1 METNA
6 LTMPH
11 VEAVLHEYAET
22 VRDLYKEKLVEADRL
37 ASEDLYNSIEAQVVV
52 NGTEYLVQVRALDY
66 WKYVEWDTKPHWPPR
81 DALLKWIRVKPIIPR
96 PDDRGRIPKPEQL
109 AFLIGRKISRVGTE
123 GSHDL
128 ADAVTNC
135 NRKHED
141 LIAEALARDLGDNI
155 HAWML
160 QLMDFRNGTDNRQ

>member
-22 VRDLYKEKLVEADRL
+22 VRDIYKEKLVEADRL

-66 WKYVEWDTKPHWPPR
+66 WKYVEWDTKPHWPPVQS
-81 DALLKWIRVKPIIPR
+81 LLLWIRVKPVLPR
-96 PDDRGRIPKPEQL
+96 SGGSVPRPEQL
-109 AFLIGRKISRVGTE
+109 AYLIGRKIAREGTK

-128 ADAVTNC
+128 ALASTETNRRFRDAIT
-135 NRKHED
+135 
-141 LIAEALARDLGDNI
+141 EALAQDAQQFVTVWI
-155 HAWML
+155 HQYMHI
-160 QLMDFRNGTDNRQ
+160 

>member
-66 WKYVEWDTKPHWPPR
+66 WKYVEWDTKPHWVPIQP
-81 DALLKWIRVKPIIPR
+81 LLRWVRVKPVLPR
-96 PDDRGRIPKPEQL
+96 SGGSVPRPEQL
-109 AFLIGRKISRVGTE
+109 AYYVRWKISQE
-123 GSHDL
+123 G
-128 ADAVTNC
+128 
-135 NRKHED
+135 
-141 LIAEALARDLGDNI
+141 LARSRAGIHGDQPPI
-155 HAWML
+155 P
-160 QLMDFRNGTDNRQ
+160 

>member
-37 ASEDLYNSIEAQVVV
+37 ASEDLYNSVEAQVVV

-66 WKYVEWDTKPHWPPR
+66 WKYVEWDTKPHWPPVQS
-81 DALLKWIRVKPIIPR
+81 LLRWIRVKPVLPR
-96 PDDRGRIPKPEQL
+96 SGGSVPRPEQL
-109 AFLIGRKISRVGTE
+109 AYLIGRKIAREGTK

-128 ADAVTNC
+128 ALASTETNRRFRDAIN
-135 NRKHED
+135 
-141 LIAEALARDLGDNI
+141 EALAQDAQQFVTVWI
-155 HAWML
+155 HQYMHI
-160 QLMDFRNGTDNRQ
+160 

>member
-37 ASEDLYNSIEAQVVV
+37 ASEDLYNSVEAQVVV

-66 WKYVEWDTKPHWPPR
+66 WKYVEWDTKPHWPPVQS
-81 DALLKWIRVKPIIPR
+81 LLRWIRVKPVLPR
-96 PDDRGRIPKPEQL
+96 SGGSVPRPEQL
-109 AFLIGRKISRVGTE
+109 AYLIGRKIAREGTK

-128 ADAVTNC
+128 ALASTETNRRFRDA
-135 NRKHED
+135 
-141 LIAEALARDLGDNI
+141 IAEALAQDAQQFVTVWI
-155 HAWML
+155 HQYMHI
-160 QLMDFRNGTDNRQ
+160 

>member
-37 ASEDLYNSIEAQVVV
+37 ASEDLYNSVEAQVVV

-66 WKYVEWDTKPHWPPR
+66 WKYVEWDTKPHWPPVQS
-81 DALLKWIRVKPIIPR
+81 LLRWIRVKPVLPR
-96 PDDRGRIPKPEQL
+96 SGGGVPHPEQL
-109 AFLIGRKISRVGTE
+109 AYLIGRKIEREGTK

-128 ADAVTNC
+128 ALASTETNRRFRDAIT
-135 NRKHED
+135 
-141 LIAEALARDLGDNI
+141 EALAQDAQQFVTVWI
-155 HAWML
+155 HQYMHI
-160 QLMDFRNGTDNRQ
+160 

>member
-66 WKYVEWDTKPHWPPR
+66 WKYVEWDTKPHWPPVQS
-81 DALLKWIRVKPIIPR
+81 LLRWIRVKPVLPR
-96 PDDRGRIPKPEQL
+96 SGGSVPRPEQL
-109 AFLIGRKISRVGTE
+109 AYLIGRKIAREGTK

-128 ADAVTNC
+128 ALASTETNRRFRDAIT
-135 NRKHED
+135 
-141 LIAEALARDLGDNI
+141 EALAQDAQQFVTVWI
-155 HAWML
+155 HQYMHI
-160 QLMDFRNGTDNRQ
+160 

>member
-37 ASEDLYNSIEAQVVV
+37 ASEDLYNSIGAQVVV

-66 WKYVEWDTKPHWPPR
+66 WKYVEWDTKPHWPPVQS
-81 DALLKWIRVKPIIPR
+81 LLRWIRVKPVLPR
-96 PDDRGRIPKPEQL
+96 SGGSVPRPEQL
-109 AFLIGRKISRVGTE
+109 AYLIGRKIAREGTN

-128 ADAVTNC
+128 ALASTETNRRFRDAIN
-135 NRKHED
+135 
-141 LIAEALARDLGDNI
+141 EALAQDAQQFVTVWI
-155 HAWML
+155 HQYMHI
-160 QLMDFRNGTDNRQ
+160 

>member
-66 WKYVEWDTKPHWPPR
+66 WKYVEWDTKPHWPPVQS
-81 DALLKWIRVKPIIPR
+81 LLRWIRVKPVLPRSGGGVPR
-96 PDDRGRIPKPEQL
+96 PQQL
-109 AFLIGRKISRVGTE
+109 AYLIGRKIAREGTK

-128 ADAVTNC
+128 ALASTETNRRFRDAIN
-135 NRKHED
+135 
-141 LIAEALARDLGDNI
+141 EALAQDAQQFVTVWI
-155 HAWML
+155 HQYMHI
-160 QLMDFRNGTDNRQ
+160 

>member
-37 ASEDLYNSIEAQVVV
+37 ASEDLYNSVEAQVVV

-66 WKYVEWDTKPHWPPR
+66 WKYVEWDTKPHWPPVQS
-81 DALLKWIRVKPIIPR
+81 LLRWIRVKPVLPRSGGGVPR
-96 PDDRGRIPKPEQL
+96 PQQL
-109 AFLIGRKISRVGTE
+109 AYLIGRKIAREGTK

-128 ADAVTNC
+128 ALASTETNRRFRDAIT
-135 NRKHED
+135 
-141 LIAEALARDLGDNI
+141 EALAQDAQQFVTVWI
-155 HAWML
+155 HQYMHI
-160 QLMDFRNGTDNRQ
+160 

>member
-66 WKYVEWDTKPHWPPR
+66 WKYVEWDTKPHWPPVQS
-81 DALLKWIRVKPIIPR
+81 LLRWIRVKPVLPR
-96 PDDRGRIPKPEQL
+96 SGGGVPRPEQL
-109 AFLIGRKISRVGTE
+109 AYLIGRKIAREGTK

-128 ADAVTNC
+128 ALASTETNRRFRDAIN
-135 NRKHED
+135 
-141 LIAEALARDLGDNI
+141 EALAQDAQQFVTVWI
-155 HAWML
+155 HQYMHI
-160 QLMDFRNGTDNRQ
+160 

>member
-66 WKYVEWDTKPHWPPR
+66 WKYVEWDTKPHWPPVQS
-81 DALLKWIRVKPIIPR
+81 LLRWIRVKPVLPR
-96 PDDRGRIPKPEQL
+96 SGGSVPRPEQL
-109 AFLIGRKISRVGTE
+109 AYLIGRKIAREGTK

-128 ADAVTNC
+128 ALASTETNRRFRDAIN
-135 NRKHED
+135 
-141 LIAEALARDLGDNI
+141 EALAQDAQQFVTVWI
-155 HAWML
+155 HQYMHI
-160 QLMDFRNGTDNRQ
+160 

>member
-37 ASEDLYNSIEAQVVV
+37 ASEDLYNSVEAQVVV

-66 WKYVEWDTKPHWPPR
+66 WKYVEWDTKPHWPPVQS
-81 DALLKWIRVKPIIPR
+81 LLRWIRVKPVLPR
-96 PDDRGRIPKPEQL
+96 SGGSVPRPEQL
-109 AFLIGRKISRVGTE
+109 AYLIGRKIAREGTK

-128 ADAVTNC
+128 ALASTETNRRFRDAIT
-135 NRKHED
+135 
-141 LIAEALARDLGDNI
+141 EALAQDAQQFVTIWI
-155 HAWML
+155 HQYMHI
-160 QLMDFRNGTDNRQ
+160 

>member
-37 ASEDLYNSIEAQVVV
+37 ASEDLYNSVEAQVVV

-66 WKYVEWDTKPHWPPR
+66 WKYVEWDTKPHWPPVQ
-81 DALLKWIRVKPIIPR
+81 ALLRWVRVKPVLPR
-96 PDDRGRIPKPEQL
+96 SGGSVPRPEQL
-109 AFLIGRKISRVGTE
+109 AYLIGRKIAREGTK

-128 ADAVTNC
+128 ALASTETNRRFRDAIT
-135 NRKHED
+135 
-141 LIAEALARDLGDNI
+141 EALAQDAQQFVTVWI
-155 HAWML
+155 HQYMHI
-160 QLMDFRNGTDNRQ
+160 

>member
-37 ASEDLYNSIEAQVVV
+37 ASEDLYNSVEAQVVV

-66 WKYVEWDTKPHWPPR
+66 WKYVEWDTKPHWPPVQS
-81 DALLKWIRVKPIIPR
+81 LLRWIRVKPVLPR
-96 PDDRGRIPKPEQL
+96 SGGGVPRPEQL
-109 AFLIGRKISRVGTE
+109 AYLIGRKIAREGTK

-128 ADAVTNC
+128 ALASTETNRRFRDAIN
-135 NRKHED
+135 
-141 LIAEALARDLGDNI
+141 EALAQDAQQFVTVWI
-155 HAWML
+155 HQYMHI
-160 QLMDFRNGTDNRQ
+160 

>member
-11 VEAVLHEYAET
+11 VVAVLHEYAET

-66 WKYVEWDTKPHWPPR
+66 WKYVEWDTKPHWPPVQS
-81 DALLKWIRVKPIIPR
+81 LLRWIRVKPVLPR
-96 PDDRGRIPKPEQL
+96 SGGSVPRPEQL
-109 AFLIGRKISRVGTE
+109 AYLIGRKIAREGTK

-128 ADAVTNC
+128 ALASTETNRRFRDAIN
-135 NRKHED
+135 
-141 LIAEALARDLGDNI
+141 EALAQDAQQFVTVWI
-155 HAWML
+155 HQYMHI
-160 QLMDFRNGTDNRQ
+160 

>member
-37 ASEDLYNSIEAQVVV
+37 ASEDLYNSVEAQVVV

-66 WKYVEWDTKPHWPPR
+66 WKYVEWDTKPHWPPVQS
-81 DALLKWIRVKPIIPR
+81 LLRWIRVKPVLPR
-96 PDDRGRIPKPEQL
+96 SGGSVPRPEQL
-109 AFLIGRKISRVGTE
+109 AYLIGRKIAREGTK

-128 ADAVTNC
+128 ALASTETNRRFRDAIT
-135 NRKHED
+135 
-141 LIAEALARDLGDNI
+141 EALAQDAQQFVTVWI
-155 HAWML
+155 HQYMHI
-160 QLMDFRNGTDNRQ
+160 

>member
-6 LTMPH
+6 LNMPH

-37 ASEDLYNSIEAQVVV
+37 ASEDLYNSVEAQVVV

-66 WKYVEWDTKPHWPPR
+66 WKYVEWDTKPHWPPVQS
-81 DALLKWIRVKPIIPR
+81 LLRWIRVKPVLPR
-96 PDDRGRIPKPEQL
+96 SGGSVPRPEQL
-109 AFLIGRKISRVGTE
+109 AYLIGRKIAREGTK

-128 ADAVTNC
+128 ALASTETNRRFRDAIT
-135 NRKHED
+135 
-141 LIAEALARDLGDNI
+141 EALAQDAQQFVTVWI
-155 HAWML
+155 HQYMHI
-160 QLMDFRNGTDNRQ
+160 

>member
-66 WKYVEWDTKPHWPPR
+66 WKYVEWDTKPHWPPVQS
-81 DALLKWIRVKPIIPR
+81 LLRWIRVKPVLPR
-96 PDDRGRIPKPEQL
+96 SGGSVPRPEQL
-109 AFLIGRKISRVGTE
+109 AYLIGRKIAREGTT

-128 ADAVTNC
+128 ALASTETNRRFRDDI
-135 NRKHED
+135 N
-141 LIAEALARDLGDNI
+141 EALAQDAQQFVTVWI
-155 HAWML
+155 HQYMHI
-160 QLMDFRNGTDNRQ
+160 

>member
-11 VEAVLHEYAET
+11 VEAVLHEYAEA

-37 ASEDLYNSIEAQVVV
+37 ASEDLYNSVEAQVVV

-66 WKYVEWDTKPHWPPR
+66 WKYVEWDTKPHWPPVQS
-81 DALLKWIRVKPIIPR
+81 LLRWIRVKPVLPR
-96 PDDRGRIPKPEQL
+96 SGGSVPRPEQL
-109 AFLIGRKISRVGTE
+109 AYLIGRKIAREGTK

-128 ADAVTNC
+128 ALASTETNRRFRDAIT
-135 NRKHED
+135 
-141 LIAEALARDLGDNI
+141 EALAQDAQQFVTVWI
-155 HAWML
+155 HQYMHI
-160 QLMDFRNGTDNRQ
+160 

>member
-52 NGTEYLVQVRALDY
+52 NGTEYLVQIRALDY
-66 WKYVEWDTKPHWPPR
+66 WKYVEWDTKPHWPPVQS
-81 DALLKWIRVKPIIPR
+81 LLRWIRVKPVLPR
-96 PDDRGRIPKPEQL
+96 SGGSVPRPEQL
-109 AFLIGRKISRVGTE
+109 AYLIGRKIAREGTK

-128 ADAVTNC
+128 ALASTETNRRFRDAIN
-135 NRKHED
+135 
-141 LIAEALARDLGDNI
+141 EALAQDAQQFVTVWI
-155 HAWML
+155 HQYMHI
-160 QLMDFRNGTDNRQ
+160 

>member
-37 ASEDLYNSIEAQVVV
+37 ASEDLYNSVEAQVVV

-66 WKYVEWDTKPHWPPR
+66 WKYVEWDTKPHWPPVQS
-81 DALLKWIRVKPIIPR
+81 LLRWIRVKPVLPR
-96 PDDRGRIPKPEQL
+96 AGGSVPRPEQL
-109 AFLIGRKISRVGTE
+109 AYLIGRKIAREGTK

-128 ADAVTNC
+128 ALASTETNRRFRDDI
-135 NRKHED
+135 N
-141 LIAEALARDLGDNI
+141 EALAQDAQQFVTVWI
-155 HAWML
+155 HQYMHI
-160 QLMDFRNGTDNRQ
+160 

>member
-66 WKYVEWDTKPHWPPR
+66 WKYVEWDTKPHWPPVQS
-81 DALLKWIRVKPIIPR
+81 LLRWIRVKPVLPR
-96 PDDRGRIPKPEQL
+96 SGGSVPRPEQL
-109 AFLIGRKISRVGTE
+109 AYLIGRKIAREGTK

-128 ADAVTNC
+128 ALASTETNRRFRDAIT
-135 NRKHED
+135 D
-141 LIAEALARDLGDNI
+141 ALAQDAQQFVTVWI
-155 HAWML
+155 HQYMHI
-160 QLMDFRNGTDNRQ
+160 

>member
-37 ASEDLYNSIEAQVVV
+37 ASEDLYNSVEAQVVV

-66 WKYVEWDTKPHWPPR
+66 WKYVEWDTKR
-81 DALLKWIRVKPIIPR
+81 NSKY
-96 PDDRGRIPKPEQL
+96 DRGR
-109 AFLIGRKISRVGTE
+109 FLQI
-123 GSHDL
+123 
-128 ADAVTNC
+128 
-135 NRKHED
+135 
-141 LIAEALARDLGDNI
+141 
-155 HAWML
+155 
-160 QLMDFRNGTDNRQ
+160 

>member
-37 ASEDLYNSIEAQVVV
+37 ASEDLYNSVEAQVVV
-52 NGTEYLVQVRALDY
+52 NGTEYLVQIRALDY
-66 WKYVEWDTKPHWPPR
+66 WKYVEWDTKPHWVPIQ
-81 DALLKWIRVKPIIPR
+81 ALLRWVRVKPVLPR
-96 PDDRGRIPKPEQL
+96 SGGSVPRPEQL
-109 AFLIGRKISRVGTE
+109 AYAVRWKIHEEGTE

-128 ADAVTNC
+128 ALASTETNRRFRDAIT
-135 NRKHED
+135 
-141 LIAEALARDLGDNI
+141 EALAQDAQQFVTVWI
-155 HAWML
+155 HQYMHI
-160 QLMDFRNGTDNRQ
+160 

>member
-37 ASEDLYNSIEAQVVV
+37 ASEDLYNSVEAQVVV

-66 WKYVEWDTKPHWPPR
+66 WKYVEWDTKPHWPPVQS
-81 DALLKWIRVKPIIPR
+81 LLRWIRVKPVLPR
-96 PDDRGRIPKPEQL
+96 SGGSVPRPEQL
-109 AFLIGRKISRVGTE
+109 AYLIGRKIAREGTK

-128 ADAVTNC
+128 ALASTETNRRFRDDI
-135 NRKHED
+135 N
-141 LIAEALARDLGDNI
+141 EALAQDAQQFVTVWI
-155 HAWML
+155 HQYMHI
-160 QLMDFRNGTDNRQ
+160 

>member
-66 WKYVEWDTKPHWPPR
+66 WKYVEWDTKPHWVPIQP
-81 DALLKWIRVKPIIPR
+81 LLRWVRVKPVLPR
-96 PDDRGRIPKPEQL
+96 SGGSVPRPEQL
-109 AFLIGRKISRVGTE
+109 AYLIGRKIAREGTK

-128 ADAVTNC
+128 ALASTETNRRFRDAIT
-135 NRKHED
+135 
-141 LIAEALARDLGDNI
+141 EALAQDAQQFVTVWI
-155 HAWML
+155 HQYMHI
-160 QLMDFRNGTDNRQ
+160 

>member
-66 WKYVEWDTKPHWPPR
+66 WKYVEWDTKPHWPPVQS
-81 DALLKWIRVKPIIPR
+81 LLRWIRVKPVLPR
-96 PDDRGRIPKPEQL
+96 SGGSVPRPEQL
-109 AFLIGRKISRVGTE
+109 AYLIGRKIAREGTK

-128 ADAVTNC
+128 ALASTETNRRFRDA
-135 NRKHED
+135 
-141 LIAEALARDLGDNI
+141 IAEALAQDAQQFVTVWI
-155 HAWML
+155 HQYMHI
-160 QLMDFRNGTDNRQ
+160 

>member
-37 ASEDLYNSIEAQVVV
+37 ASEDLYNSVEAQVVV

-66 WKYVEWDTKPHWPPR
+66 WKYVEWDTKPHWPPVQS
-81 DALLKWIRVKPIIPR
+81 LLRWVRVKPILPR
-96 PDDRGRIPKPEQL
+96 SGGSVPRPEQL
-109 AFLIGRKISRVGTE
+109 AYLIGRKIAREGTK

-128 ADAVTNC
+128 ALASTETNRRFRDAIT
-135 NRKHED
+135 
-141 LIAEALARDLGDNI
+141 EALAQDAQQFVTVWI
-155 HAWML
+155 HQYMHI
-160 QLMDFRNGTDNRQ
+160 

>member
-37 ASEDLYNSIEAQVVV
+37 ASEDLYNSVEAQVVV

-66 WKYVEWDTKPHWPPR
+66 WKYVEWDTKPHWPPVQS
-81 DALLKWIRVKPIIPR
+81 LLRWIRVKPVLPR
-96 PDDRGRIPKPEQL
+96 SGGSVPRPEQL
-109 AFLIGRKISRVGTE
+109 AYLIGRKIAREGTT

-128 ADAVTNC
+128 ALASTETNRRFRDAIT
-135 NRKHED
+135 
-141 LIAEALARDLGDNI
+141 EALAQDAQQFVTVWI
-155 HAWML
+155 HQYMHI
-160 QLMDFRNGTDNRQ
+160 

>member
-66 WKYVEWDTKPHWPPR
+66 WKYVEWDTKPHWVPIQP
-81 DALLKWIRVKPIIPR
+81 LLRWVRVKPVLPR
-96 PDDRGRIPKPEQL
+96 SGGSVPRPEQL
-109 AFLIGRKISRVGTE
+109 AYLIGRKIAREGTK

-128 ADAVTNC
+128 ALASTETNRRFRDAIN
-135 NRKHED
+135 
-141 LIAEALARDLGDNI
+141 EALAQDAQQFVTVWI
-155 HAWML
+155 HQYMHI
-160 QLMDFRNGTDNRQ
+160 

>member
-37 ASEDLYNSIEAQVVV
+37 ASEDLYNSVEAQVVV
-52 NGTEYLVQVRALDY
+52 NGTEYLVQIRALDY
-66 WKYVEWDTKPHWPPR
+66 WKYVEWDTKPHWPPVQS
-81 DALLKWIRVKPIIPR
+81 LLRWIRVKPVLPR
-96 PDDRGRIPKPEQL
+96 SGGSVPRPEQL
-109 AFLIGRKISRVGTE
+109 AYLIGRKIAREGTK

-128 ADAVTNC
+128 ALASTETNRRFRDAIN
-135 NRKHED
+135 
-141 LIAEALARDLGDNI
+141 EALAQDAQQFVTVWI
-155 HAWML
+155 HQYMHI
-160 QLMDFRNGTDNRQ
+160 

>member
-52 NGTEYLVQVRALDY
+52 NGTEYLVQIRALDY
-66 WKYVEWDTKPHWPPR
+66 WKYVEWDTKPHWPPVQS
-81 DALLKWIRVKPIIPR
+81 LLRWIRVKPVLPR
-96 PDDRGRIPKPEQL
+96 SGGSVPRPEQL
-109 AFLIGRKISRVGTE
+109 AYLIGRKIAREGTT

-128 ADAVTNC
+128 ALASTETNRRFRDAIT
-135 NRKHED
+135 
-141 LIAEALARDLGDNI
+141 EALAQDAQQFVTVWI
-155 HAWML
+155 HQYMHI
-160 QLMDFRNGTDNRQ
+160 

>member
-66 WKYVEWDTKPHWPPR
+66 WKYVEWDTKPHWVPIQP
-81 DALLKWIRVKPIIPR
+81 LLRWVRVKPVLPR
-96 PDDRGRIPKPEQL
+96 SGGSVPRPEQL
-109 AFLIGRKISRVGTE
+109 AYYVRWKISQEGTT

-128 ADAVTNC
+128 ALASTETNRRFRDDI
-135 NRKHED
+135 N
-141 LIAEALARDLGDNI
+141 EALAQDAQQFVTVWI
-155 HAWML
+155 HQYMHI
-160 QLMDFRNGTDNRQ
+160 

>member
-37 ASEDLYNSIEAQVVV
+37 ASEDLYNSVEAQVVV

-66 WKYVEWDTKPHWPPR
+66 WKYVEWDTKPHWVPIQP
-81 DALLKWIRVKPIIPR
+81 LLRWVRVKPVLPR
-96 PDDRGRIPKPEQL
+96 SGGSVPRPEQL
-109 AFLIGRKISRVGTE
+109 AYLIGRKIAREGTK

-128 ADAVTNC
+128 ALASTETNRRFRDAIT
-135 NRKHED
+135 
-141 LIAEALARDLGDNI
+141 EALAQDAQQFVTVWI
-155 HAWML
+155 HQYMHI
-160 QLMDFRNGTDNRQ
+160 

>member
-37 ASEDLYNSIEAQVVV
+37 ASEDLYNSVEAQVVV

-66 WKYVEWDTKPHWPPR
+66 WKYVEWDTKPHWPPVQS
-81 DALLKWIRVKPIIPR
+81 LLRWIRVKPVLPRSGGGVPR
-96 PDDRGRIPKPEQL
+96 PQQL
-109 AFLIGRKISRVGTE
+109 AYLIGRKIAREGTK

-128 ADAVTNC
+128 ALASTETNRRFRDAIN
-135 NRKHED
+135 
-141 LIAEALARDLGDNI
+141 EALAQDAQQFVTVWI
-155 HAWML
+155 HQYMHI
-160 QLMDFRNGTDNRQ
+160 

>member
-6 LTMPH
+6 LNMPH

-22 VRDLYKEKLVEADRL
+22 VRDIYKEKLVEADRL

-66 WKYVEWDTKPHWPPR
+66 WKYVEWDTKPHWPPVQS
-81 DALLKWIRVKPIIPR
+81 LLRWIRVKPVLPR
-96 PDDRGRIPKPEQL
+96 SGGSVPRPEQL
-109 AFLIGRKISRVGTE
+109 AYLIGRKIAREGTK

-128 ADAVTNC
+128 ALASTETNRRFRDAIT
-135 NRKHED
+135 
-141 LIAEALARDLGDNI
+141 EALAQDAQQFVTVWI
-155 HAWML
+155 HQYMHI
-160 QLMDFRNGTDNRQ
+160 